1 MPWVVHVLSLPSNG
15 LEYAEKIPRVK
26 DYHRCQD
33 ELREKEDINVGLTSR
48 REKSPSTKFAFPH
61 QIYASMLISLNFCYL
76 FIYLFTFKD
85 KKKNC
90 YLWHLTVHDP
100 QPEKTDDSIMH
111 LLV

>member
-1 MPWVVHVLSLPSNG
+1 MPWVVHVLSLPSNE
-15 LEYAEKIPRVK
+15 LEYVEKIPRVK

-33 ELREKEDINVGLTSR
+33 ELREKDDINVGLTST

-61 QIYASMLISLNFCYL
+61 QIYASMLISLNSVIYL
-76 FIYLFTFKD
+76 FIFKD

-90 YLWHLTVHDP
+90 YLWHLMVHDP
-100 QPEKTDDSIMH
+100 QPEKTDNSIMH